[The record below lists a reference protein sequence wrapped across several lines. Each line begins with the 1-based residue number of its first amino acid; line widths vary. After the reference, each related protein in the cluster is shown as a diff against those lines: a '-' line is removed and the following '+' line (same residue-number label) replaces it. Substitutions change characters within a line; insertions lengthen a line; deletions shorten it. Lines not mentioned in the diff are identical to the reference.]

1 MFVGRPFMR
10 LPTYLRDA
18 LVALVTALVLLLVNE
33 ASDARAG
40 QEVGQVAT
48 TSDDIRTILND
59 LQSDDLNTITA
70 ALTSVETFEGDVSA
84 LVRELSAVIDAD
96 DYATIDMAFRALQR
110 LKARASPAVPSLC
123 RKLDDRRHWIR
134 SSAVNAL
141 VSIGE
146 ASVPAAQRLLT
157 APSGAARAGATD
169 VLGRLQRMAL
179 GQCLP
184 LMRDADPR
192 VRAALARPLSQLG
205 PPAVPHLVTLLSDP
219 EIAVA
224 QQATVAL
231 RINHDD
237 PPLAVRS
244 LTAAL
249 SRMEI
254 RDVAGSALGSY
265 GIAAQRAI
273 PGLINS
279 YPRGPQSRWH
289 YGFDGA
295 QLALDH
301 IGPPHEDD
309 VPLLCE
315 CLTHPN
321 YNAAGLAASR
331 LGMLGTKAK
340 ASAPALV
347 AACLRAAQEYRDQK
361 QAATPESKRRFRV
374 NEGWHILYLI
384 QQSADA
390 LWRVTKDDR
399 AFVKTL
405 ALSVSK
411 SGDMIRYSTHDRS
424 SPWRDLS
431 PDVLPDVEAMLRHSE
446 EPVRLSALGGVIEW
460 GPAAA
465 PLKHLIRDLVDSGGA
480 EQAGLARQAL
490 VSLGQT
496 AVDVSGPK
504 LLADLRGGKIK
515 LNALAI
521 SIGRAR
527 LGEPS
532 LLRELE
538 GCLLDLDQNDNLQAT
553 CAWALCSGTSEPHRI
568 AALIIDQA
576 EHSQLPHTDA
586 IYALGQLKDIDKILI
601 PYLVERLSNQQAVN
615 ETLELLGQRGKN
627 AASALPQIEQLLEAE
642 RPRFHF
648 SAAKAILRITG
659 NPTPLEREFEK
670 NLNSADAPIN
680 LRHVVDA
687 FNSFG
692 PDDTRNSYSYL
703 HMDTIAQCQRAGAP
717 LMHYIVDERHQLRPD
732 GGVMAID
739 ALRAIGTPE
748 AVLALEN
755 AARSTDW
762 EIRSA
767 AMQALKQLRVAPP
780 MMK

>member
-169 VLGRLQRMAL
+169 VLGRLQRMTL
-179 GQCLP
+179 DQCLP
-184 LMRDADPR
+184 LMQDADPR
-192 VRAALARPLSQLG
+192 VRAALARPLSQLHA
-205 PPAVPHLVTLLSDP
+205 PAIPLLVTLLSDP

-224 QQATVAL
+224 HQATVAL
-231 RINHDD
+231 RVNHDD
-237 PPLAVRS
+237 PPSAIRG

-254 RDVAGSALGSY
+254 RDKAGGALSSY
-265 GIAAQRAI
+265 GITAQRAI
-273 PGLINS
+273 PGVINS
-279 YPRGPQSRWH
+279 YPRDQSHRR
-289 YGFDGA
+289 YAFDRA

-374 NEGWHILYLI
+374 NEGFPILYLV
-384 QQSADA
+384 QRSADA

-399 AFVKTL
+399 AFIKTL

-411 SGDMIRYSTHDRS
+411 SADMIRYFTHLQS
-424 SPWRDLS
+424 SPWRELS
-431 PDVLPDVEAMLRHSE
+431 PDVLPDVEAMLRHAE
-446 EPVRLSALGGVIEW
+446 ESVRLTALAGVIEW
-460 GPAAA
+460 GAAAA
-465 PLKHLIRDLVDSGGA
+465 PLKHLIRDLVDAGGA
-480 EQAGLARQAL
+480 KQAGLARQAL

-515 LNALAI
+515 LNDLAI

-532 LLRELE
+532 LLKELE
-538 GCLLDLDQNDNLQAT
+538 GCLLDLDQNDNLRAT

-568 AALIIDQA
+568 APLIIDLA
-576 EHSQLPHTDA
+576 ERSQLPHVA
-586 IYALGQLKDIDKILI
+586 VIHALGQLKDIDNVLI

-659 NPTPLEREFEK
+659 NPTPLEKEFEK

-755 AARSTDW
+755 AAQSTDW